1 MNLHVF
7 KPALVNSQSDYK
19 NWLSR
24 TVDEN
29 KACTHSDNLIELCEL
44 VVSILLLWVHRC
56 SINNFK
62 AISPSHEYK
71 HQQPSYNRRYQYCR
85 EDIWTKHWC
94 IKRDNLSQTH
104 SSCQF
109 PKELVTKYEGEW
121 TCIYYDHI
129 SEYSILHGIMD

>member
-29 KACTHSDNLIELCEL
+29 KACTHHSDNLIELCEL

-62 AISPSHEYK
+62 AIRLHMNTSTNNPVTTDDINIAEK
-71 HQQPSYNRRYQYCR
+71 IFGPNIGALREITCR
-85 EDIWTKHWC
+85 KPTQVV
-94 IKRDNLSQTH
+94 NSQR
-104 SSCQF
+104 S
-109 PKELVTKYEGEW
+109 W
-121 TCIYYDHI
+121 
-129 SEYSILHGIMD
+129 